1 MTTPEPRP
9 TLQRAADSDIHP
21 VSGRVETEV
30 VAEKPKKH
38 KKSKGA
44 TSDTMRSPRKKDEKL
59 VELSVDVPKSLRKKV
74 RALADERGITPDQ
87 MVSDILR
94 AALD

>member
-1 MTTPEPRP
+1 MTKPAPRP
-9 TLQRAADSDIHP
+9 ALQRAADSDVHP
-21 VSGRVETEV
+21 VSGRVETE
-30 VAEKPKKH
+30 AIPDKPTKR

-59 VELSVDVPKSLRKKV
+59 VTLSVEVPKPLRRKV
-74 RALADERGITPDQ
+74 RELADDRGISVDQ
-87 MVSDILR
+87 MVTDILR